1 MEQRLMAAEPTDI
14 AEQQEIA
21 RMRRLFDIQRTAFM
35 AAPMPDLAARRADLK
50 RLKEVLIANRE
61 RFVVAL
67 SADFGGRSGAETMA
81 EILVV
86 VHHINYCLR
95 RLKRWMKPQ
104 RRGTS
109 LLMATTKA
117 MVYFQP
123 LGVVGIVVPWNYSI
137 ALAAG
142 PLVFA
147 LAAGN
152 RVLVKMSET
161 TPRTA
166 ELMRHV
172 LSEAFEERQVAVVL
186 GEAESAKE
194 FTRLPF
200 DHLLFT
206 GGSEI
211 GRHVMRAA
219 AANLTPVTLEL
230 GGKSP
235 TLISEDVPM
244 DLAAERICFGKALN
258 AGQTCVAPDYVL
270 CPQSRV
276 DEFVDAFGTVLGRMY
291 PGLVRNSDYSAVVND
306 RHHRRIR
313 GYVEDARARGAE
325 VVELNPGGLA
335 PEPGSRKLPLYLI
348 KNATAEMLVMKEEVF
363 GPVLPIVAYNHL
375 QEAIDFINARPRPLA
390 LNLFDFNAERR
401 KRVLEETHAG
411 GVCINDAVSQFLAED
426 LPFGGVGESGMG
438 HYHGYE
444 GFLTFSHQ
452 KAVFQRP
459 RLNTGRVLYAPHG
472 GWLQRLLYRLYLR

>member
-1 MEQRLMAAEPTDI
+1 MAAEPTDI
-14 AEQQEIA
+14 AEQQQIA
-21 RMRRLFDIQRTAFM
+21 RMRRLFDSQRAAFQ
-35 AAPMPDLAARRADLK
+35 AAPMPDLAARRVHLK

-61 RFVVAL
+61 RFVVAI
-67 SADFGGRSGAETMA
+67 SGDFGGRASAETMA
-81 EILVV
+81 EILAV

-104 RRGTS
+104 RRSTS

-117 MVYFQP
+117 KVYFQP
-123 LGVVGIVVPWNYSI
+123 LGVVGIIAPWNYSI
-137 ALAAG
+137 AISAG

-152 RVLVKMSET
+152 RVMLKMSET

-186 GEAESAKE
+186 GETETARE

-206 GGSEI
+206 GSSDV
-211 GRHVMRAA
+211 GRMVMREA

-235 TLISEDVPM
+235 TLISDDVPM

-270 CPQSRV
+270 CPEARV
-276 DEFVDAFGTVLGRMY
+276 DEFVDAFGAALARMY
-291 PGLVRNSDYSAVVND
+291 PGLVRSSDYSAVVNE
-306 RHHRRIR
+306 RQYRRIK
-313 GYVEDARARGAE
+313 GYVDDARAKGAE
-325 VVELNPGGLA
+325 VVELNPGGLS
-335 PEPGSRKLPLYLI
+335 PEAGSRKLPLYLV
-348 KNATAEMLVMKEEVF
+348 KRATARMSVMQEEIF
-363 GPVLPIVAYNHL
+363 GPVLPIVTYNHL

-401 KRVLEETHAG
+401 ARVLAETHAG

-426 LPFGGVGESGMG
+426 LPFGGIGESGMG

-444 GFLTFSHQ
+444 GFLTFSHK

-459 RLNTGRVLYAPHG
+459 RLNTGKLLYAPHG
-472 GWLQRLLYRLYLR
+472 GWLQRLMYRIFLR

>member
-1 MEQRLMAAEPTDI
+1 MAAEPRDI
-14 AEQQEIA
+14 AEQQQIS
-21 RMRRLFDIQRTAFM
+21 RMRRLFDTQRVAFA

-50 RLKEVLIANRE
+50 RLKGVLIANRE
-61 RFVVAL
+61 RFVAAL
-67 SADFGGRSGAETMA
+67 SADFGGRSSAETMA

-104 RRGTS
+104 RRSTS

-117 MVYFQP
+117 MVYYQP
-123 LGVVGIVVPWNYSI
+123 LGVVGVISPWNYSI
-137 ALAAG
+137 ALSAG

-152 RVLVKMSET
+152 RVMLKMSES
-161 TPRTA
+161 TPRAA

-172 LSEAFEERQVAVVL
+172 LSEAFEERQVAVIL
-186 GEAESAKE
+186 GESETAQE

-200 DHLLFT
+200 DHLLYT

-211 GRHVMRAA
+211 GRMVMRAA

-235 TLISEDVPM
+235 TLISDDVPIG
-244 DLAAERICFGKALN
+244 LAAERIAFGKALN

-270 CPQSRV
+270 CPAGRV
-276 DEFVDAFGTVLGRMY
+276 DEFAAAFGDVLARMY
-291 PGLVRNSDYSAVVND
+291 PGLVRNSDYTAVVNE
-306 RHHRRIR
+306 RHYRRVK
-313 GYVEDARARGAE
+313 GYIDDARSHGAE
-325 VVELNPGGLA
+325 VVELNPGGLS
-335 PEPGSRKLPLYLI
+335 PEPGSHKLPLYLV
-348 KNATAEMLVMKEEVF
+348 KNATGEMRVMREEIF
-363 GPVLPIVAYNHL
+363 GPVLPVVAYEHL

-390 LNLFDFNAERR
+390 LNLFDFDAERR
-401 KRVLEETHAG
+401 ERVLAETHAG
-411 GVCINDAVSQFLAED
+411 GVCINDTVSQFIAED

-444 GFLTFSHQ
+444 GFLTFSHK

-459 RLNTGRVLYAPHG
+459 RINTGKVLYAPHG
-472 GWLQRLLYRLYLR
+472 GWLQRLLYWLYLR